1 MNCVY
6 HPEAEASCK
15 CLLCAAPICDNCKVQ
30 MKHESYCKKCIVNKL
45 EGAKKGDHSPML
57 AAILSF
63 VIGGAGQMYNGEIGK
78 GILIFFT
85 SWLVIPWLYGIFNA
99 YSTAKKIRE
108 GTITPRTQSGCLAA
122 SVIIVALMF
131 LMIPILGLLAAVA
144 IPNFVKARQAA
155 ISRQGLLGGAIKI
168 DLKKLK
174 IETEPAAGV
183 APKEAAEE
191 KREGIIS
198 FKKRV
203 IYKVY
208 LKNGHIFE
216 AEIGKETPDMY
227 IFKIDNATFEILKL
241 DIDQMRPLK

>member
-15 CLLCAAPICDNCKVQ
+15 CLLCAAPICENCKVQ

-57 AAILSF
+57 ATILSF

-85 SWLVIPWLYGIFNA
+85 SWLVIPWVYGIFNA

-108 GTITPRTQSGCLAA
+108 GTLTPKRQSGCLAA

-131 LMIPILGLLAAVA
+131 LMIPILGLMAAVA

-155 ISRQGLLGGAIKI
+155 LNRRGLGGSIKI

-174 IETEPAAGV
+174 IEAESAAGI
-183 APKEAAEE
+183 APKEKARE
-191 KREGIIS
+191 KLGGIIS
-198 FKKRV
+198 FKKRE

-241 DIDQMRPLK
+241 DIERMRLLK